1 MARTRRQAVVVHV
14 IKLWLVPG
22 RDDDIIAFLAQAA
35 PGSKANAVLQRHA
48 WWADGRAASGRPN
61 ALKWP
66 PSWMASASCGAESS
80 VGGDQNA

>member
-35 PGSKANAVLQRHA
+35 PGSKAAAVLHA
-48 WWADGRAASGRPN
+48 MRGGLTAAPPPTAERDEVAAILDGLGR
-61 ALKWP
+61 LW
-66 PSWMASASCGAESS
+66 S
-80 VGGDQNA
+80 

>member
-35 PGSKANAVLQRHA
+35 PGGKANAVL
-48 WWADGRAASGRPN
+48 RAMRGGLTAAPRAGRP
-61 ALKWP
+61 
-66 PSWMASASCGAESS
+66 SATEVAAILDGL
-80 VGGDQNA
+80 GQLWG

>member
-35 PGSKANAVLQRHA
+35 PGGKAAAVLQAMR
-48 WWADGRAASGRPN
+48 GGLTAASAP
-61 ALKWP
+61 A
-66 PSWMASASCGAESS
+66 AERAEVAAILDGLGSLW
-80 VGGDQNA
+80 G